1 MSLNVGGAV
10 FGMAVLTVVANSVT
24 DNNGGQGLLAARLR
38 GYQASYYGA
47 IAWAALAT
55 IMSSFLVFSHY
66 SKKSKRSDS
75 AATAQSTA
83 ATPVATDDEKKDSGA
98 ETLKG

>member
-10 FGMAVLTVVANSVT
+10 FGVAVLTVVANSVT

-47 IAWAALAT
+47 IAWAVLAT
-55 IMSSFLVFSHY
+55 MISSYLVFNHY
-66 SKKSKRSDS
+66 NKKSERSDTV
-75 AATAQSTA
+75 ATAQSTA
-83 ATPVATDDEKKDSGA
+83 ATPVATEDEKKQTRGD
-98 ETLKG
+98 TLKG